1 MAEDVTLPGRVE
13 PGRAEVARKDDEEA
27 PLVPLVGA
35 DRSERAR
42 LTSYRLRFA
51 IVYVLLAAI
60 VGAAVGTFVVLVSR
74 PDLAP
79 EPNWSSW
86 QPDGSRI
93 TQIRQIADRIPQ
105 AYRLP
110 SGDQLTVARGSDL
123 AVRTDTE
130 DVPVDTIYVRPDTS
144 RGQAE
149 ENDIATYDGGK
160 TVSYALC
167 GLGTSAQCAITETS
181 PSDERFTILRRQALE
196 LALYTFKYV
205 EDADSVIVFMPPTPK
220 GESNGSVFLRRDDL
234 AVELDRPIR
243 RTLPSQQ
250 PAVGSLQDAE
260 LANIIRVTEPRIY
273 AYQFEAGPDGKPLLV
288 LAPPAAAG

>member
-13 PGRAEVARKDDEEA
+13 PQRKEEEA
-27 PLVPLVGA
+27 LVPLVGA

-42 LTSYRLRFA
+42 LTSYRFRFGL
-51 IVYVLLAAI
+51 VYLILAAL
-60 VGAAVGTFVVLVSR
+60 VGAAVGSFIVLVGR

-79 EPNWSSW
+79 EPSWSSW
-86 QPDGSRI
+86 QPEGSRI
-93 TQIRQIADRIPQ
+93 ARVRQIADRIPK

-130 DVPVDTIYVRPDTS
+130 DIPVDTIYVRPDTS

-149 ENDIATYDGGK
+149 ENEIATYDGG
-160 TVSYALC
+160 TTISYGLC

-196 LALYTFKYV
+196 LSLYTFKYV
-205 EDADSVIVFMPPTPK
+205 DDVDSVLVFMPPTPK

-234 AVELDRPIR
+234 AAELAKPIR
-243 RTLPSQQ
+243 RLLPSQL
-250 PAVGSLQDAE
+250 PAVGGIQDAE
-260 LANIIRVTEPRIY
+260 LANIIRLTEPRIY
-273 AYQFEAGPDGKPLLV
+273 AYQFDAAPDGKPVLV
-288 LAPPAAAG
+288 LAPPAVGG

>member
-1 MAEDVTLPGRVE
+1 MAEDVTLPGRIE
-13 PGRAEVARKDDEEA
+13 SPRKGEEA
-27 PLVPLVGA
+27 PLVPVVGA

-42 LTSYRLRFA
+42 LTSYRFRFGL
-51 IVYVLLAAI
+51 VYVILAAL
-60 VGAAVGTFVVLVSR
+60 VGVAVGSFVVLVSR

-79 EPNWSSW
+79 DPSWSGW

-93 TQIRQIADRIPQ
+93 TQVRQIADRIPQ

-123 AVRTDTE
+123 AVRTETE

-167 GLGTSAQCAITETS
+167 GLGTSAQCAITETA

-196 LALYTFKYV
+196 LALYTFRYV
-205 EDADSVIVFMPPTPK
+205 DDADSVIVFMPPTPK
-220 GESNGSVFLRRDDL
+220 GESNGSVFLRREDL
-234 AVELDRPIR
+234 AAELDKPVRQ
-243 RTLPSQQ
+243 TLPSQL
-250 PAVGSLQDAE
+250 PTADGLSEAE
-260 LANIIRVTEPRIY
+260 LANIIRLTEPRIY

>member
-13 PGRAEVARKDDEEA
+13 QPRRDEEA

-42 LTSYRLRFA
+42 LTSYRFRFGL
-51 IVYVLLAAI
+51 VYVILAAL
-60 VGAAVGTFVVLVSR
+60 VGAAVGSFIVLVSR

-79 EPNWSSW
+79 EPSWSSW

-93 TQIRQIADRIPQ
+93 ARVRQIADRIPK

-110 SGDQLTVARGSDL
+110 SGEQLTVARGSDL
-123 AVRTDTE
+123 AVRTETE

-149 ENDIATYDGGK
+149 ERDIATHDGGR
-160 TVSYALC
+160 TISYALC
-167 GLGTSAQCAITETS
+167 GLGTSAQCAITETA
-181 PSDERFTILRRQALE
+181 PSDERYTILRRQALE
-196 LALYTFKYV
+196 LSLYTFRYV
-205 EDADSVIVFMPPTPK
+205 DDVDSVLVFMPPTTK

-234 AVELDRPIR
+234 KTELDRPVR
-243 RTLPSQQ
+243 QLLPSQQ
-250 PAVGSLQDAE
+250 PAVGSLRDAE
-260 LANIIRVTEPRIY
+260 LANIIRLTEPRIY